1 MMKRLSVVFLFLLC
15 VTLVMACVTVNIYF
29 PAGEIQRA
37 AEEIVDEARPEQP
50 GKEGG
55 FLEPIPS
62 RWLVNLLRFL
72 GPRSAFAQVDINIST
87 PAIRKL
93 RTSLTNRFGSLRG
106 YYSRGALG
114 ENNRGYV
121 EIRDQSGL
129 NLKEK
134 GDLRRLA
141 EAENGDRKA
150 LYMEILRANNLDTQ
164 FLSEVEKIFANSWR
178 NKAVPGSWIQNE
190 NGQWVKK

>member
-1 MMKRLSVVFLFLLC
+1 MMKRLSVVFLILFC
-15 VTLVMACVTVNIYF
+15 VTLVIACVTVNIYF

-37 AEEIVDEARPEQP
+37 AEEIVDEARPEQS

-55 FLEPIPS
+55 GLEPIPS
-62 RWLVNLLRFL
+62 RWLANLRRFF

-87 PAIRKL
+87 PAIRQL
-93 RTSLTNRFGSLRG
+93 RTSLTNRFESLRG

-121 EIRDQSGL
+121 EIRDESGL
-129 NLKEK
+129 GLKEK

-141 EAENGDRKA
+141 GAENADRKA
-150 LYMEILRANNLDTQ
+150 LYLEILRANNLDTQ
-164 FLSEVEKIFANSWR
+164 FLAEVQKIFANSWR
-178 NKAVPGSWIQNE
+178 NKAVPGSWTQND